1 MVSDRSPTATPCC
14 ARILAAIAVIAFGVA
29 ALNEAAAQSVPGHIY
44 SCIDPSGKRLTSDRP
59 IPECTAREQRVLNAD
74 GSVKKVVPPT
84 LTAEELAEQEARERE
99 RQIKRVT
106 ELDAVR
112 RDRNLR
118 ARYPTEASH
127 KKARQSALED
137 LSRSMQVSQKRLDL
151 LAAERKPLLEEAEF
165 YTGRQLPPQLKQQLE
180 GNETTAAAQREL
192 IQNQQSEIQ
201 RINAAFDVE
210 LTRLRALWSGV
221 PPGSLGPMDESA
233 LPRAAAASAT
243 TGSATGAAKP
253 APPKKP

>member
-1 MVSDRSPTATPCC
+1 MVYDRIATATPCC
-14 ARILAAIAVIAFGVA
+14 TRILAATAVLVFGA
-29 ALNEAAAQSVPGHIY
+29 GALNEAAAQAVPGHIY
-44 SCIDPSGKRLTSDRP
+44 SCTDPSGKRLTSDRP
-59 IPECTAREQRVLNAD
+59 IPECNAREQRVLNAD
-74 GSVKKVVPPT
+74 GSVKKVVPPA
-84 LTAEELAEQEARERE
+84 LTAEELAEQEASERE
-99 RQIKRVT
+99 RQIKRVA

-137 LSRSMQVSQKRLDL
+137 LSRSMQASQKRLDL

-192 IQNQQSEIQ
+192 IQNQQAEIQ

-210 LTRLRALWSGV
+210 LTRLRALWSGT
-221 PPGSLGPMDESA
+221 PPGSLGPMDDSA
-233 LPRAAAASAT
+233 LPGAAAAA
-243 TGSATGAAKP
+243 GPATGAAKP

>member
-84 LTAEELAEQEARERE
+84 LTAEELAEQEAP
-99 RQIKRVT
+99 
-106 ELDAVR
+106 ELDAGR

>member
-1 MVSDRSPTATPCC
+1 MASDRTVAPKAHLGCLFAATA
-14 ARILAAIAVIAFGVA
+14 VVVFGVG
-29 ALNEAAAQSVPGHIY
+29 ALNEAAAQAGPGHIY
-44 SCIDPSGKRLTSDRP
+44 SCIDANGKRLTSDRP

-74 GSVKKVVPPT
+74 GSIKKVVPPT

-99 RQIKRVT
+99 RHIKRVA

-127 KKARQSALED
+127 EKARHAALED
-137 LSRSMQVSQKRLDL
+137 LSQSMERSQKRLEL
-151 LAAERKPLLEEAEF
+151 LAADRRPLLEEAEF

-180 GNETTAAAQREL
+180 GNETTAAALREL
-192 IQNQQSEIQ
+192 IQHQQSEMQ

-210 LTRLRALWSGV
+210 LNRLRALWSGA
-221 PPGSLGPMDESA
+221 PPGSLGPMVDSA
-233 LPRAAAASAT
+233 PPGASAASA
-243 TGSATGAAKP
+243 SAGAP
-253 APPKKP
+253 LKKPRAYGSD

>member
-1 MVSDRSPTATPCC
+1 MASDRNVSSRAQLGRIVAAMAFALVGTAT
-14 ARILAAIAVIAFGVA
+14 
-29 ALNEAAAQSVPGHIY
+29 LNEATAQSAPAHIY
-44 SCIDPSGKRLTSDRP
+44 TCVDANGKRLTSDRP

-99 RQIKRVT
+99 RQIKRVA

-127 KKARQSALED
+127 KKARQAALED
-137 LSRSMQVSQKRLDL
+137 LSRTMERSQKRLEL
-151 LAAERKPLLEEAEF
+151 LAADRKPLLEEAEF

-180 GNETTAAAQREL
+180 GNETTATALREL
-192 IQNQQSEIQ
+192 IQNQQAEMQ
-201 RINAAFDVE
+201 RINAAFDIE
-210 LTRLRALWSGV
+210 LTRLRALLGGI
-221 PPGSLGPMDESA
+221 PPGSLGPMVDGA
-233 LPRAAAASAT
+233 PAGASASSVSPGTT
-243 TGSATGAAKP
+243 TGAEKP
-253 APPKKP
+253 AGTKKH